1 MENQSWLNSYLD
13 NKYLTFLF
21 SLDEKLNKSND
32 IQEIFNFIINN
43 ISNYFS
49 NSELLKIHITYDN
62 KNFGE
67 EIANIDKTKMI
78 SMPII
83 VDNENR
89 GVMVL
94 SYQGLDNGEIEF
106 SKAEKDFIKLL
117 ISRLSDYLSTI
128 AKIETM
134 SYKEYTPIYN
144 AKVSD
149 KYSKD
154 LVNWL
159 SAFNLTVD
167 QIDGLLHTCLNFRKG
182 ETVCK
187 QNAFSSY
194 FILLAEGYCKS
205 FVEDSKGHTLSF
217 MVNKAFEFIALS
229 SLYGKSFYFT
239 TVTLTPCKI
248 YLIEKNDF
256 FILMEQNK
264 DFHREVT
271 KWLCEN
277 YNIVFEKLAIRGLK
291 QTIGRVAH
299 TLLYL
304 SQTVFESD
312 VIPNLITRKDI
323 AEFSGMSNEN
333 CVRILSSFKRDN
345 IIKYTK
351 NGIQIKDFNLLKTM
365 IIAG

>member
-1 MENQSWLNSYLD
+1 
-13 NKYLTFLF
+13 
-21 SLDEKLNKSND
+21 
-32 IQEIFNFIINN
+32 
-43 ISNYFS
+43 
-49 NSELLKIHITYDN
+49 
-62 KNFGE
+62 
-67 EIANIDKTKMI
+67 
-78 SMPII
+78 
-83 VDNENR
+83 
-89 GVMVL
+89 
-94 SYQGLDNGEIEF
+94 IEF

-128 AKIETM
+128 AKIETVT
-134 SYKEYTPIYN
+134 YKEYTPIYN

-149 KYSKD
+149 KYSQD

-167 QIDGLLHTCLNFRKG
+167 QIDSLLHTCLNFRKG

-187 QNAFSSY
+187 QSAFSSY
-194 FILLAEGYCKS
+194 FILLADGYCKS

-256 FILMEQNK
+256 FIIMEQNK

-351 NGIQIKDFNLLKTM
+351 NGIQIKDLDLLKTM